1 MTPAIFNPRTR
12 SLIRGNVIVIASVA
26 LATLIS
32 RFPYLHPTLWLLI
45 PVLGCLVGMA
55 DTLRCIQKRWNLY
68 HGGVMF
74 CLYMDLMA
82 IMLVLFFLLYP
93 YLVWLGEA

>member
-1 MTPAIFNPRTR
+1 MTPALFNPRAR
-12 SLIRGNVIVIASVA
+12 SLVRGNLVVFASVA

-32 RFPYLHPTLWLLI
+32 RFPHIRPN
-45 PVLGCLVGMA
+45 PFFGCLAGMA

-82 IMLVLFFLLYP
+82 IMLVLFFLVYP